1 MAYPLYIAATTTN
14 SLVRLALSHQ
24 LRSAAEAELL
34 KEAAVIDVQFLHRES
49 ERAFSA
55 LSTLLG
61 DDDYFFGDEQ
71 PSLFDASVFA
81 YTNILL
87 DTDLKWQVHHLID
100 GLEKHENLVRHRAR
114 ILQRYYGLNK

>member
-1 MAYPLYIAATTTN
+1 M
-14 SLVRLALSHQ
+14 
-24 LRSAAEAELL
+24 
-34 KEAAVIDVQFLHRES
+34 IDVQSLHREG

-61 DDDYFFGDEQ
+61 DDEYFFGDEQ

-87 DTDLKWQVHHLID
+87 DKSLKWQVCHLND

-114 ILQRYYGLNK
+114 ILQRYYAEDV